1 MEVRQTAH
9 NEPHISQFVK
19 LCETCNHKGC
29 CTDFA
34 SPLVFQNDL
43 ENLKQIN
50 KHTNE
55 FVKDIQINGNKITT
69 IRKQEG
75 TNNCVFWNA
84 EGKKCSIYKN
94 RPFDCTLYPF
104 DIHFINGK
112 YHWIVYTCNPASD
125 WSWTEEHLKALESDA
140 RFHDVISNIAE
151 FSDMDEIDKLVGF
164 AKETEFAVLR
174 EVNY

>member
-1 MEVRQTAH
+1 M
-9 NEPHISQFVK
+9 SQFVK
-19 LCETCNHKGC
+19 LCETCTHKGC

-34 SPLVFQNDL
+34 SPLVFENDL

-55 FVKDIQINGNKITT
+55 FVKDIRINGNKIKT
-69 IRKQEG
+69 IRKKEG
-75 TNNCVFWNA
+75 TNNCVFWDA

-104 DIHFINGK
+104 DIYFISGK
-112 YHWIVYTCNPASD
+112 YHWVVYTCNPASD
-125 WSWTEEHLKALESDA
+125 WSWAEEHLKALESDA
-140 RFHDVISNIAE
+140 RFHDVISNMAE
-151 FSDMDEIDKLVGF
+151 FSDLNEIDKLVGF
-164 AKETEFAVLR
+164 AKETPFVVLR